1 MKKHLPT
8 LCMVLVFVVG
18 LSLLLYPT
26 ISDYWNSF
34 HQTQV
39 ISGYGDSVARLDE
52 ISYDYVWQAARQY
65 NADLLQEDNRFFPTE
80 DMHERY
86 LSLLNVAGNGVMGF
100 IEIPELSVRLPIY
113 HSTDEAVLQVAV
125 GHIEGSSLPVGGA
138 GTHCLLSGHRG
149 LPSAKLFSSLDQM
162 AVGDVFMLHVL
173 DETLTYEV
181 DQILVVLPEEI
192 SELEID
198 PEQDYC
204 TLVTCTPYGV
214 NSHRLLVRGHRV
226 ENAEETAPV
235 RITNGASQISEWLVA
250 PFVAIPVILIL
261 MLIRRIFRRKRKS

>member
-65 NADLLQEDNRFFPTE
+65 NADLLKEDNRFFPTE

-86 LSLLNVAGNGVMGF
+86 LSL
-100 IEIPELSVRLPIY
+100 LSVRLPIY

-198 PEQDYC
+198 PEQEYC

-250 PFVAIPVILIL
+250 PFVAIPVVLIL

>member
-181 DQILVVLPEEI
+181 DQILVVEPGDVSAL
-192 SELEID
+192 ELD
-198 PEQDYC
+198 PLADLC
-204 TLVTCTPYGV
+204 TLVTCTPYGI
-214 NSHRLLVRGHRV
+214 NSHRLLVRGHRI
-226 ENAEETAPV
+226 ETQKEKAPV
-235 RITNGASQISEWLVA
+235 TVTADAVQVERWKVA
-250 PFVAIPVILIL
+250 LAVAGPLLIL
-261 MLIRRIFRRKRKS
+261 VMMIGLLSRRRG